1 MRSRIDAYVII
12 SDFFKWFLVNSVEDC
27 NISPQMHSTRIKD
40 ISFLSGKCMCV
51 ANWITNCWIVQQK
64 SFWWMNIYDILK
76 HWTENTII
84 TNNEHLIIE
93 FLKHVNMYIESH
105 LKEGQQKRK
114 FHFNGTKVILFH
126 FECYVMWWSFVK
138 WFYF

>member
-1 MRSRIDAYVII
+1 
-12 SDFFKWFLVNSVEDC
+12 
-27 NISPQMHSTRIKD
+27 
-40 ISFLSGKCMCV
+40 
-51 ANWITNCWIVQQK
+51 
-64 SFWWMNIYDILK
+64 MNIYDILK

-114 FHFNGTKVILFH
+114 FNFNGTKVILFH

-138 WFYF
+138 